1 MLDRPDGEH
10 DEGEG
15 SPGGV
20 KAVGTVDQKADAPVQ
35 AFMAGIVHSE
45 TDGGENTGLVL
56 ADRLCE
62 RDERLQPA
70 AGGL

>member
-15 SPGGV
+15 SFGGV
-20 KAVGTVDQKADAPVQ
+20 KAVGTVDQEADAPVQ
-35 AFMAGIVHSE
+35 AFVAGIVHSKANRR
-45 TDGGENTGLVL
+45 ENTGSVL